1 MGKLLRK
8 CKVCGRY
15 TINKEICPVS
25 GCGGETIPVG
35 PPKFSLEDRYGKYR
49 RAFKKELGC

>member
-15 TINKEICPVS
+15 TINKETCPVS